1 MLAEMVETAMEIPAL
16 FLSRL
21 FVRTL
26 QKEKK
31 KNQHKGTSCY
41 PVNSYITFVCFT

>member
-1 MLAEMVETAMEIPAL
+1 MLAEKWMVETAMEIPAL

-31 KNQHKGTSCY
+31 KKPTQRHFMLPSE
-41 PVNSYITFVCFT
+41 